1 VATTCDLNKEPEII
15 YPNFWEYKIIL
26 DASTQKREQIDE
38 ILKGENYKI
47 DFSRFSN
54 GGKYMSFNASVF
66 VNSDTHRNEIFE
78 RLKAH
83 FKYVL

>member
-1 VATTCDLNKEPEII
+1 MACILGAEKPKID
-15 YPNFWEYKIIL
+15 YPLFWEYKVVL
-26 DASTQKREQIDE
+26 DATTQKREQIDE

-78 RLKAH
+78 RLRAH
-83 FKYVL
+83 FKYIL